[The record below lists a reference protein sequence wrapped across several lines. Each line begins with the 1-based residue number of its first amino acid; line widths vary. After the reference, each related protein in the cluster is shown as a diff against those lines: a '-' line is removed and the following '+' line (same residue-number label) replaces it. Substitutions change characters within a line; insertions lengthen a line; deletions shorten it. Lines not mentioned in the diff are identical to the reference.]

1 MKKILLALNLIFAV
15 SLTVKAQNI
24 SDHAIGVRIG
34 GGNGTGGEI
43 SYQKHLN
50 NNNRLEV
57 DLGLASEVNDF
68 KVTGLYQWLWSIEE
82 QFNWYAGVG
91 GGIASASKLGV
102 YGAGVVGFE
111 YNFNAPIVASLD
123 YRPELGFSGAL
134 GGLTSNIG
142 IAVRYQF

>member
-1 MKKILLALNLIFAV
+1 MKKILLTLNLIFAV
-15 SLTVKAQNI
+15 SLTVNAQDI
-24 SDHAIGVRIG
+24 SDHAIGLRIG

-43 SYQKHLN
+43 SYQKFLE

-57 DLGLASEVNDF
+57 DLGFASKVNDF
-68 KVTGLYQWLWSIEE
+68 KVTGLYQWIWSIEE

-111 YNFNAPIVASLD
+111 YNFTAPIIVALD
-123 YRPELGFSGAL
+123 YRPEIGFSSNL
-134 GGLTSNIG
+134 SGLVSDIG